1 TDVIVV
7 NSSSKYLFDSI
18 CEAGGDFV
26 LASYKAQL
34 NKRPE
39 VSVITVKADGRLALK
54 RIYFLEW
61 KTNTDTSILCK
72 SIEKFASDALE
83 KAVQEKCRTIAF
95 PAIKCGF
102 LTDAIIKAAGEKIQK
117 VYDNE
122 LENHPNSVL
131 IATPSGALLC
141 KQIFFVKWDSD
152 PDEEILRQSLVD
164 LMYTVVQNVKSHNFT
179 SIAFPAI
186 GCGKHGCSINIVV
199 KTMVLEMKR
208 HLITRN
214 LSWTMK
220 FVVEPD
226 QENIYDEF
234 SKQVLTT
241 QDGKTKVFSI
251 NEI

>member
-1 TDVIVV
+1 MHDLSISFVIQSERTDIYDEYKKQIDLLRQPLSFDKLRTIQATFNKRIIEVIVGDITMQRV
-7 NSSSKYLFDSI
+7 DVTIGISSL
-18 CEAGGDFV
+18 
-26 LASYKAQL
+26 
-34 NKRPE
+34 
-39 VSVITVKADGRLALK
+39 
-54 RIYFLEW
+54 
-61 KTNTDTSILCK
+61 
-72 SIEKFASDALE
+72 
-83 KAVQEKCRTIAF
+83 
-95 PAIKCGF
+95 GF

-179 SIAFPAI
+179 SIAFLAI
-186 GCGKHGCSINIVV
+186 GCEKHGCSINIVV

>member
-1 TDVIVV
+1 MQRVDVIIGI
-7 NSSSKYLFDSI
+7 SSL
-18 CEAGGDFV
+18 
-26 LASYKAQL
+26 
-34 NKRPE
+34 
-39 VSVITVKADGRLALK
+39 
-54 RIYFLEW
+54 
-61 KTNTDTSILCK
+61 
-72 SIEKFASDALE
+72 
-83 KAVQEKCRTIAF
+83 
-95 PAIKCGF
+95 GF

-131 IATPSGALLC
+131 IATPPGALTC
-141 KQIFFVKWDSD
+141 KQIFIVKWDSD

-234 SKQVLTT
+234 SKQVLTI